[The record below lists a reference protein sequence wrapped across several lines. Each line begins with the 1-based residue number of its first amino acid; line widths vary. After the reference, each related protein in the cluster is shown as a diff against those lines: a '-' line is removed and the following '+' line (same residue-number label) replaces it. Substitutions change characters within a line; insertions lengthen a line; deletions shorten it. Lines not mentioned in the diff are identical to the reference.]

1 MDNETRQRMLYR
13 ELRSHFVR
21 TDLRL
26 ATLANE
32 GARITY
38 VPNAITVESTKHP
51 TLIQNRIQCLID
63 IIVQLGIAKTGL
75 SQTGERQPN

>member
-1 MDNETRQRMLYR
+1 MDNETRQRLLYR
-13 ELRSHFVR
+13 ELRSHFDR

-26 ATLANE
+26 TTLPGD

-38 VPNAITVESTKHP
+38 VPNNITVESDRHE
-51 TLIQNRIQCLID
+51 TLLENRIQCLVD

-75 SQTGERQPN
+75 GPQGERQPN

>member
-1 MDNETRQRMLYR
+1 MDDETRQRMLYR

-26 ATLANE
+26 ATLANN

-38 VPNAITVESTKHP
+38 VPNNITVESDKHA
-51 TLIQNRIQCLID
+51 TILENRIQCLVD
-63 IIVQLGIAKTGL
+63 IIVQLGIAKTG
-75 SQTGERQPN
+75 GAGRN